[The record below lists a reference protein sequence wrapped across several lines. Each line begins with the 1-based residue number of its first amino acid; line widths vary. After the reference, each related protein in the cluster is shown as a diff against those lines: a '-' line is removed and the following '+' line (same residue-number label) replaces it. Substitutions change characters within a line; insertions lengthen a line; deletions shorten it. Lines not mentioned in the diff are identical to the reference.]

1 MWLALKN
8 FLFFTFDILVTDDD
22 SAESRMDVDVTDT
35 RLDDVGS
42 ERPQSASDDANA
54 PGGDHANSEGMT
66 EIRSEEHS
74 QERATSP
81 DRISQHSASNSE
93 SGQLKIEE
101 PDMTDWNFWQS
112 INHLLYISHITPN
125 RQFLFHPFI

>member
-1 MWLALKN
+1 
-8 FLFFTFDILVTDDD
+8 
-22 SAESRMDVDVTDT
+22 MDVDVTDT

-42 ERPQSASDDANA
+42 ERLQSASDDANA

-66 EIRSEEHS
+66 EIRSEEHN
-74 QERATSP
+74 QERASSP

-112 INHLLYISHITPN
+112 FNHLLYISHITPN

>member
-1 MWLALKN
+1 
-8 FLFFTFDILVTDDD
+8 
-22 SAESRMDVDVTDT
+22 MDVDVTDT

-74 QERATSP
+74 QERASSP

-93 SGQLKIEE
+93 SGQLKIDE
-101 PDMTDWNFWQS
+101 PDMTD
-112 INHLLYISHITPN
+112 
-125 RQFLFHPFI
+125 